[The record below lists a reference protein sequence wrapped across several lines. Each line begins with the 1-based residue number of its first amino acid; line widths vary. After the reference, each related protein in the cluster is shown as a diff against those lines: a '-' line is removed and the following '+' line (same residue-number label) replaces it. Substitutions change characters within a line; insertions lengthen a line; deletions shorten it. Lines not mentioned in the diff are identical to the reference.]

1 MFCIQEQKHKTKLHQ
16 EKLCPVPLQ
25 VDCSWMTTNP
35 CKEMRFEPG
44 VHMNCLPR
52 SLGHE
57 ITLHQYYTAHC
68 SKVSICYY

>member
-1 MFCIQEQKHKTKLHQ
+1 M
-16 EKLCPVPLQ
+16 PLQ
-25 VDCSWMTTNP
+25 VDCSWMTTSP
-35 CKEMRFEPG
+35 CREMRFEPG
-44 VHMNCLPR
+44 VHINCLPR